1 MNKIMTTVRLIKRLI
16 YFLYQPVNITVP
28 QNVIALYSE
37 VNLYRVWVA

>member
-16 YFLYQPVNITVP
+16 YFLYQSVNIAIP